1 MHWCDL
7 KAWSAMEV
15 QLTDVKTNCKCTFKQ
30 SKGQFR
36 RFRAFP
42 FFGQGPWI
50 TEACLVNTLK
60 NKMRDY
66 SLRDCNFFFSSE
78 STRLIYT
85 YFFLCRVSFLLL
97 PQAKPVAASFMLVQH
112 FAHTPKPAIPCNIL
126 LNVFFLFT
134 SNEQRDSFAFE
145 FLVLMSET
153 KT

>member
-15 QLTDVKTNCKCTFKQ
+15 QLTDIKTNCKCAFKQ
-30 SKGQFR
+30 SKAQLH

-50 TEACLVNTLK
+50 TEACLVNLLK

-66 SLRDCNFFFSSE
+66 SLRDCNFFFKWKYKADIYILFLLQGKIPSASSGKA
-78 STRLIYT
+78 SCCLIYACTTLCT
-85 YFFLCRVSFLLL
+85 Y
-97 PQAKPVAASFMLVQH
+97 
-112 FAHTPKPAIPCNIL
+112 PKPAIPCNIL
-126 LNVFFLFT
+126 LNIFFLFT
-134 SNEQRDSFAFE
+134 SNEQKDSLIFE

-153 KT
+153 RT